1 MLHNLTDNLLHYLS
15 QPQGELTM
23 LRYLIEKI
31 TGEPLEPQERPLRL
45 IATACAA
52 GAAVYVVLALVL
64 SL

>member
-1 MLHNLTDNLLHYLS
+1 
-15 QPQGELTM
+15 M

-52 GAAVYVVLALVL
+52 GAVVYIALALVL
-64 SL
+64 SV

>member
-1 MLHNLTDNLLHYLS
+1 MLHHLIVNLLHSLS

-23 LRYLIEKI
+23 LRFIIEKI
-31 TGEPLEPQERPLRL
+31 TGEPLEPDARPLRL

-52 GAAVYVVLALVL
+52 GAVVYVVLALVL

>member
-1 MLHNLTDNLLHYLS
+1 
-15 QPQGELTM
+15 M
-23 LRYLIEKI
+23 LRYLIERL

-52 GAAVYVVLALVL
+52 GAVVYIVLALLL

>member
-1 MLHNLTDNLLHYLS
+1 
-15 QPQGELTM
+15 M
-23 LRYLIEKI
+23 LRIIIEKI

-52 GAAVYVVLALVL
+52 GAVVYIVLALLL